1 MGTKKKEGTL
11 IIIGGAEKKDPE
23 KKILKEVAHQANGG
37 KLVVVTVATEEPEEV
52 WKEYRKIFREIGVTK
67 IDHLDVRIREEAT
80 SEDRVKVLNGAK
92 VVFFTGGDQLKI
104 TSQLGDSAVYQ
115 TVEKIYQEGG
125 TIAGTSAGASVMSE
139 TMLVT
144 GDGEQSHQ
152 IGKMLA
158 MAPGLGLIQNVV
170 VDQHFAERG
179 RLGRLLG
186 AIAQNPRHLGVGIDE
201 NTAVIVHGNESLEV
215 IGAGAVYVLDGS
227 GSTYSNLGE
236 RDEDLDKTMS
246 VFDVKLHVLSEG
258 NFFNLKER
266 RPEIPP
272 KPEDVA
278 AAHGAKTTRA
288 PIRNSSGT
296 TVAQAITWV
305 PAEAGTPVRPP
316 RNHSRREL
324 QYGES

>member
-1 MGTKKKEGTL
+1 MAKGAKGAQKGTL

-23 KKILKEVAHQANGG
+23 KKILKEVARQANGG
-37 KLVVVTVATEEPEEV
+37 KLVVTTVATEDPEGT
-52 WKEYRKIFREIGVTK
+52 WKEYRQIFRKLGVTK

-80 SEDRVKVLNGAK
+80 SEERVKVLKGAK

-115 TVEKIYQEGG
+115 TVLKIYEEGG
-125 TIAGTSAGASVMSE
+125 TVAGTSAGASVMSE

-144 GDGEQSHQ
+144 GDGDQSHQ
-152 IGKMLA
+152 ISKLIA

-179 RLGRLLG
+179 RLSRLLG
-186 AIAQNPRHLGVGIDE
+186 AIAQNPRHLGMGIDE
-201 NTAVIVHGNESLEV
+201 NTAVVVRGEELEV
-215 IGAGAVYVLDGS
+215 LGEGAVYVLDGS

-236 RDEDLDKTMS
+236 QDEDLDKTMS

-258 NFFNLKER
+258 NRFNLVER

-272 KPEDVA
+272 KPEEVA
-278 AAHGAKTTRA
+278 AAHGVK
-288 PIRNSSGT
+288 SD
-296 TVAQAITWV
+296 
-305 PAEAGTPVRPP
+305 
-316 RNHSRREL
+316 
-324 QYGES
+324 

>member
-23 KKILKEVAHQANGG
+23 KKILKEVAGQVGGG

-52 WKEYRKIFREIGVTK
+52 WKEYRKIFQELGVKK

-80 SEDRVKVLNGAK
+80 SEERVKVLDGAK
-92 VVFFTGGDQLKI
+92 VIFFTGGDQLKI

-115 TVEKIYQEGG
+115 TVQKIYQEGG

-144 GDGEQSHQ
+144 GDGEASHQ
-152 IGKMLA
+152 ISKLIA

-179 RLGRLLG
+179 RLSRLLG
-186 AIAQNPRHLGVGIDE
+186 AIAQNPRHLGMGIDE
-201 NTAVIVHGNESLEV
+201 NTAVVVRGQEMEV

-236 RDEDLDKTMS
+236 RDEDLDRTMS

-258 NFFNLKER
+258 NRFNLQER

-272 KPEDVA
+272 KPEEVA
-278 AAHGAKTTRA
+278 AAHGAKTT
-288 PIRNSSGT
+288 
-296 TVAQAITWV
+296 
-305 PAEAGTPVRPP
+305 
-316 RNHSRREL
+316 
-324 QYGES
+324 